1 MKTHSFTI
9 VIAVS
14 LFLFFSSV
22 ATQAQSYFADEGSGA
37 AESGIS
43 SKTSPH
49 GYRELS
55 IYTSG
60 TLANPQFMS
69 DLKHQRLFFTGVRL
83 TSRLFTT
90 QHLCIGGNLD
100 VKPLIIHSGSVPTGR
115 EYTYGGGT
123 SVGLQF
129 SSRKQWRYQPFFD
142 VDGGFVCF
150 THNTP
155 LPNTRRLNMSLDFGP
170 GVTIPLRGNDA
181 IRTGVWVF
189 HFSDGNTV
197 GHNPAFD
204 GIMAYVSYTYRNFV
218 PPLHHRR
225 PS

>member
-1 MKTHSFTI
+1 MKIHSSTI
-9 VIAVS
+9 LIS
-14 LFLFFSSV
+14 LGLLLFVPSV
-22 ATQAQSYFADEGSGA
+22 ATRAQSNFVEASSDAVESGA
-37 AESGIS
+37 IG
-43 SKTSPH
+43 KTSPRY
-49 GYRELS
+49 YRELS

-60 TLANPQFMS
+60 TLANPQIMS
-69 DLKHQRLFFTGVRL
+69 DLKNQRLFFTGVRL
-83 TSRLFTT
+83 TSRLFAT
-90 QHLCIGGNLD
+90 QHLFIAGNLD
-100 VKPLIIHSGSVPTGR
+100 VKPLVIHSRSVPTGR

-129 SSRKQWRYQPFFD
+129 VPRVRWRYQPFFD

-170 GVTIPLRGNDA
+170 GVTIPLRGNNA
-181 IRTGVWVF
+181 MRTGIWLF

-218 PPLHHRR
+218 PSLPHKRH
-225 PS
+225 S